1 MSQIYWEELHDEQV
15 FGFFVLINFQLSA
28 KHFPVLSCYFMKW
41 EDSVEKRWTL
51 KLTSSFQGDP
61 SDTTSTFLKMASADG
76 CLYENDFEVVITI
89 TDC

>member
-1 MSQIYWEELHDEQV
+1 
-15 FGFFVLINFQLSA
+15 
-28 KHFPVLSCYFMKW
+28 MKW

-61 SDTTSTFLKMASADG
+61 SDSTSTFLKMASADG